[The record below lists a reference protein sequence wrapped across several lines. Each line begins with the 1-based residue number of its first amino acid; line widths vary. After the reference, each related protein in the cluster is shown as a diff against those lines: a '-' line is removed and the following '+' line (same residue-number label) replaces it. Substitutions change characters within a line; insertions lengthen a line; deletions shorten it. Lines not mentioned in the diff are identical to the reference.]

1 MKKPILILLA
11 SVLVAPAQ
19 TVRDVTANA
28 DGTLRGP
35 ANFFAT
41 NLPAWSTASTPAA
54 ARSMLGLSGTNSLG
68 LLSLRLNTNGP
79 IEMGGVG
86 GVLEI
91 EANDNHAIVA
101 KASDITDGVALYGWS
116 QSGAPAAKFVQTNHF
131 DSPALIVWR
140 TTNGNDA
147 LSPAVL
153 ISGSPASATNKAL
166 SIRNGNS
173 ETFWVKYDGTTSIP
187 VNTNVIA
194 TTANAVARP
203 LASYWLWAE
212 EMQSYNG
219 SGTGAPEWIGAT
231 PPGNLVTPFG
241 RGPRVVNAPDGAN
254 TQGISPIPSG
264 WPAAYSVKVRVFFAL
279 APTASTTNA
288 FRIGVY
294 AKWTT
299 NASILTPVQTQAG
312 NVFESGSGSQ
322 ATVPGTGTNGEY
334 FCVTNIVTFAT
345 NANAD
350 NRSIFLERAGT
361 HANDTSTNTIYFIGA
376 HIELQ

>member
-1 MKKPILILLA
+1 MKKPLLILLA
-11 SVLVAPAQ
+11 SVLAASAQ

-54 ARSMLGLSGTNSLG
+54 ARSMLGLSGTNSLE
-68 LLSLRLNTNGP
+68 LRSLRLNTNGP

-101 KASDITDGVALYGWS
+101 KASDITDGAAFYGWS

-131 DSPALIVWR
+131 DSPALTVWR

-173 ETFWVKYDGTTSIP
+173 ETFWVKYDGTTSLTNTGGSP
-187 VNTNVIA
+187 TNVAWAQGLTNNTERLVFNGDGTGFGRLVYFASQTNDPVIA
-194 TTANAVARP
+194 LQSTAAAMMFGLRGANGFLQARGDIRIEKQGGGLAGLQVANFVTAGGQTNSLPAVNATLVPWMGSASANPASPVEGALYFNTTDSTVRIYAGGSWRP
-203 LASYWLWAE
+203 L
-212 EMQSYNG
+212 N
-219 SGTGAPEWIGAT
+219 
-231 PPGNLVTPFG
+231 
-241 RGPRVVNAPDGAN
+241 
-254 TQGISPIPSG
+254 
-264 WPAAYSVKVRVFFAL
+264 
-279 APTASTTNA
+279 
-288 FRIGVY
+288 
-294 AKWTT
+294 
-299 NASILTPVQTQAG
+299 
-312 NVFESGSGSQ
+312 
-322 ATVPGTGTNGEY
+322 
-334 FCVTNIVTFAT
+334 
-345 NANAD
+345 
-350 NRSIFLERAGT
+350 
-361 HANDTSTNTIYFIGA
+361 
-376 HIELQ
+376 